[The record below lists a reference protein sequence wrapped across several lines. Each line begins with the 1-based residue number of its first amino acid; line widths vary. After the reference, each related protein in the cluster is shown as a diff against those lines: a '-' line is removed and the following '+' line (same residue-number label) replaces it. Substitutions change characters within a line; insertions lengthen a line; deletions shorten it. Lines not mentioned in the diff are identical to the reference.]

1 MSAKKSKAKA
11 PTGSR
16 PRDLELIVEKDV
28 RIPMRD
34 GAILYADVFRPDG
47 GDERFP
53 AIMNISVYQKDKLW
67 VPRTSRKGRIRT

>member
-1 MSAKKSKAKA
+1 M
-11 PTGSR
+11 
-16 PRDLELIVEKDV
+16 EKDV

-53 AIMNISVYQKDKLW
+53 AIMNISVYQ
-67 VPRTSRKGRIRT
+67 RTSFGCRPPTSRRGRTPT